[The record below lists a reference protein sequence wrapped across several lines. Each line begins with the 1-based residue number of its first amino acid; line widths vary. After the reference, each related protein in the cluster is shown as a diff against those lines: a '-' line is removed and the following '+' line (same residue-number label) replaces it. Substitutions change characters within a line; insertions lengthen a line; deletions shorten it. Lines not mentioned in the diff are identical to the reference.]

1 MATPLPLLENP
12 DEDPET
18 NAEWLAVHIMR
29 SSANNEVRESILANR
44 GLSAKAWMEV
54 IQMVSKRVISAA
66 VTWLTSRTLVAGCYT
81 TRPLHASDCN

>member
-12 DEDPET
+12 DENPET
-18 NAEWLAVHIMR
+18 NAEWLAVQIMR

-54 IQMVSKRVISAA
+54 IQMVSKRMISAA
-66 VTWLTSRTLVAGCYT
+66 VTWLTSRTSVAGCYT